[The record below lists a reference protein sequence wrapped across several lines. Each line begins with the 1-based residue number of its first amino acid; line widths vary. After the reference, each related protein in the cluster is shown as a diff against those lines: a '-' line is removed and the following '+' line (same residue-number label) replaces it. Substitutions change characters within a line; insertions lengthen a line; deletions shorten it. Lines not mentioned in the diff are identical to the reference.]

1 MKARLRPQLI
11 LGLAVLA
18 TLSGLAATVTTEVV
32 MVPTSTERTQLIALV
47 VSLAAVAVTVAAAD
61 GGRHAGRAYVSRG
74 LPDRRRCREHLAASQ
89 GGLSQRV

>member
-47 VSLAAVAVTVAAAD
+47 VSLVLLL
-61 GGRHAGRAYVSRG
+61 RLG
-74 LPDRRRCREHLAASQ
+74 LLLP
-89 GGLSQRV
+89 V

>member
-47 VSLAAVAVTVAAAD
+47 VSLAAVAVTVASFPRPERAVLS
-61 GGRHAGRAYVSRG
+61 GGEPEGRGRDPPRA
-74 LPDRRRCREHLAASQ
+74 
-89 GGLSQRV
+89 